1 MFTYFN
7 EEEFVHPLSVH
18 V

>member
-7 EEEFVHPLSVH
+7 EEEFVHPLSVY